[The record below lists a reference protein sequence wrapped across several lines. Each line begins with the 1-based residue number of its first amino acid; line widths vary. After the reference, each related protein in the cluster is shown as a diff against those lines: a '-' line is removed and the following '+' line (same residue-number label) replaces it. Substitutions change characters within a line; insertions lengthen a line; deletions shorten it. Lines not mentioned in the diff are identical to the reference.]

1 MKSGATAIALFA
13 LGVGVNLV
21 FGRRGFMPLDHSI
34 VFDGGWRLLS
44 GRLSSD
50 AARAAPPQA
59 VKIGST
65 FFDCGTLADRRAV

>member
-1 MKSGATAIALFA
+1 MKTGAMRALLFA

-44 GRLSSD
+44 GQVPFRD
-50 AARAAPPQA
+50 FAAPSGLVPSAMQ
-59 VKIGST
+59 VP
-65 FFDCGTLADRRAV
+65 FFRCSA